1 MEEEYC
7 YFETDEDKYRIYGNI
22 FEKNV
27 LFYCNLLR
35 LNDEECHE
43 NKKRE
48 LLETMKFYYEELNFN
63 KSDFFR
69 EKNST
74 NIQNIYGMLGN
85 YLHTKISKKS
95 DIQLFE
101 FLASNYLLRIN
112 ELL

>member
-1 MEEEYC
+1 
-7 YFETDEDKYRIYGNI
+7 
-22 FEKNV
+22 
-27 LFYCNLLR
+27 
-35 LNDEECHE
+35 
-43 NKKRE
+43 
-48 LLETMKFYYEELNFN
+48 MKFYYEELNFN
-63 KSDFFR
+63 KSDFFK